1 RSLYLYLHT
10 VTFSLNASMAALVL
24 SLLLLA
30 MAGHSSAAW
39 CVCKTGLSDDVLQ
52 KTIDYACGNGADCNP
67 THPKAPCFNPDN
79 VRSHCNYAVNSFF
92 QKKRQAS
99 GTCDF
104 SGTATPTNSDP
115 SYSGCTFPTSAS
127 GSGGST
133 TGTTNPKGNSTSTTL
148 PGGNSPYSGT
158 STNGV
163 FGNNSTGATGTG
175 VNPDYTTESSAFALK
190 NSSKLFTFL
199 VLIASSG
206 FREKS
211 QEVRLRSSERKK
223 KTKVVS
229 CAPRKR
235 SILMEDNGS
244 GSETGS
250 ETTLPPSSSSSTD
263 KSVTNYK
270 KNNTKPCKICGSNED
285 DDDVRKCYKPH
296 MWWLCEVCRTLPGV
310 VEVKPED
317 SNETVLPNDSV
328 SSSSS
333 RVDARNS
340 GNETSATNQP
350 SQSEAHTTSPEASS
364 TASINTSPEK
374 KQADSNA
381 PSDSESSKHL
391 DFRDKKPCQI
401 CGSNA
406 FDDFIMTCFKCRVT
420 REHIYCAKV
429 LFKAVPDVWLCEE
442 CRTSRGVI
450 FINHDEASESNQQS
464 DS

>member
-1 RSLYLYLHT
+1 
-10 VTFSLNASMAALVL
+10 MAALVL

-190 NSSKLFTFL
+190 NSSKLLACL

-206 FREKS
+206 FKFRFREKS

-333 RVDARNS
+333 RVDAQNS
-340 GNETSATNQP
+340 
-350 SQSEAHTTSPEASS
+350 ASS

-381 PSDSESSKHL
+381 PSD
-391 DFRDKKPCQI
+391 
-401 CGSNA
+401 
-406 FDDFIMTCFKCRVT
+406 
-420 REHIYCAKV
+420 
-429 LFKAVPDVWLCEE
+429 
-442 CRTSRGVI
+442 
-450 FINHDEASESNQQS
+450 
-464 DS
+464 

>member
-1 RSLYLYLHT
+1 
-10 VTFSLNASMAALVL
+10 MAALVL

-79 VRSHCNYAVNSFF
+79 VTSHCNYAVNSFF

-206 FREKS
+206 FCS
-211 QEVRLRSSERKK
+211 F
-223 KTKVVS
+223 
-229 CAPRKR
+229 
-235 SILMEDNGS
+235 LM
-244 GSETGS
+244 
-250 ETTLPPSSSSSTD
+250 L
-263 KSVTNYK
+263 
-270 KNNTKPCKICGSNED
+270 
-285 DDDVRKCYKPH
+285 
-296 MWWLCEVCRTLPGV
+296 
-310 VEVKPED
+310 
-317 SNETVLPNDSV
+317 
-328 SSSSS
+328 
-333 RVDARNS
+333 
-340 GNETSATNQP
+340 
-350 SQSEAHTTSPEASS
+350 
-364 TASINTSPEK
+364 
-374 KQADSNA
+374 
-381 PSDSESSKHL
+381 
-391 DFRDKKPCQI
+391 
-401 CGSNA
+401 
-406 FDDFIMTCFKCRVT
+406 
-420 REHIYCAKV
+420 
-429 LFKAVPDVWLCEE
+429 
-442 CRTSRGVI
+442 
-450 FINHDEASESNQQS
+450 
-464 DS
+464 

>member
-1 RSLYLYLHT
+1 
-10 VTFSLNASMAALVL
+10 MAALVL

-190 NSSKLFTFL
+190 NSRKLLTFL
-199 VLIASSG
+199 VLIASIDQRG
-206 FREKS
+206 KFGVREKS
-211 QEVRLRSSERKK
+211 HKQEVRLCSSSERERDEHKICFLHPK
-223 KTKVVS
+223 KTIIFS
-229 CAPRKR
+229 
-235 SILMEDNGS
+235 SLFLLSSQDNGS

-250 ETTLPPSSSSSTD
+250 ETALPPSSSSSTE
-263 KSVTNYK
+263 KSVTSYK
-270 KNNTKPCKICGSNED
+270 KKNTKPCKICGSNED
-285 DDDVRKCYKPH
+285 DDDVIKCHEPS
-296 MWWLCEVCRTLPGV
+296 WWLCEVCRTLPGV

-317 SNETVLPNDSV
+317 SNETANSVLPNDSV

-333 RVDARNS
+333 RVDAQNS
-340 GNETSATNQP
+340 AYNS
-350 SQSEAHTTSPEASS
+350 SS

-374 KQADSNA
+374 KRADSNA
-381 PSDSESSKHL
+381 PSDSESSK
-391 DFRDKKPCQI
+391 
-401 CGSNA
+401 
-406 FDDFIMTCFKCRVT
+406 
-420 REHIYCAKV
+420 
-429 LFKAVPDVWLCEE
+429 
-442 CRTSRGVI
+442 
-450 FINHDEASESNQQS
+450 
-464 DS
+464 